1 MADKGFYLPE
11 VLFEMHRVGRSVRVA
26 AIDPITHTEV
36 ILVAPAKLSLNDMK
50 RVAARKLVYVM
61 SKKQAAGRKRQESKR
76 IGEDG
81 EKTAFRP
88 LSTPWACPERLWQV
102 GRRIRDMVLMR
113 RPEAISAARFAPPLK
128 RLKTNAF

>member
-11 VLFEMHRVGRSVRVA
+11 VLFEMRRVGRSVRVA

-61 SKKQAAGRKRQESKR
+61 SKKQTAA
-76 IGEDG
+76 
-81 EKTAFRP
+81 
-88 LSTPWACPERLWQV
+88 ERDKKIK
-102 GRRIRDMVLMR
+102 G
-113 RPEAISAARFAPPLK
+113 
-128 RLKTNAF
+128 